1 MSAVV
6 LAVGGTT
13 AVLQQSS
20 TAAPASTTAS
30 SSSESTNT
38 TTAQVASDGT
48 VTTAAANCSRAAS
61 KTAKVRITNVKLPA
75 KVKGYGNQGD
85 TEAIPM
91 AVAAASNGRSWL
103 AWLGTNEKVY
113 LQQLGCDDKLI
124 GKAVSF
130 AGIDLQDVSA
140 DAKGG
145 ALLITKKGSCGTG
158 PLCGGTSSPCNTMHL
173 IRFNTSGKL
182 VSNTQVTNL
191 TSTRKGYSNGARF
204 VWWYQHHGRLA
215 FDGTNYSAYFGT
227 AITVKNGNCV
237 DIHQGDRFQTV
248 NASTG
253 KIVKGKSVDFGCSH
267 AWTSR
272 IIYDPAKKKFVMT
285 CATDNNCRI
294 AQPDPYRTV
303 AAGKCD
309 GTLFNGDLVLAGTGY
324 WNAWSQ
330 GNAVR
335 ISRFTTGAANKTVK
349 PGVATQHPH
358 LVRYSKSKMLLTWG
372 SGTTTKAKILS
383 RSTGAT
389 IGSTLTIKA
398 KDHDFMS
405 WKEYKDGST
414 AYAASGANSNYIKI
428 ARVMPVS

>member
-1 MSAVV
+1 MRNSSKPGGRRQPKWRLWTVGVSAVV

-237 DIHQGDRFQTV
+237 DIHQATASRRSTPAPARSSRAR
-248 NASTG
+248 AST
-253 KIVKGKSVDFGCSH
+253 S
-267 AWTSR
+267 
-272 IIYDPAKKKFVMT
+272 
-285 CATDNNCRI
+285 
-294 AQPDPYRTV
+294 
-303 AAGKCD
+303 AAAMPGRP
-309 GTLFNGDLVLAGTGY
+309 G
-324 WNAWSQ
+324 S
-330 GNAVR
+330 
-335 ISRFTTGAANKTVK
+335 STTR
-349 PGVATQHPH
+349 P
-358 LVRYSKSKMLLTWG
+358 R
-372 SGTTTKAKILS
+372 
-383 RSTGAT
+383 RS
-389 IGSTLTIKA
+389 S
-398 KDHDFMS
+398 
-405 WKEYKDGST
+405 
-414 AYAASGANSNYIKI
+414 
-428 ARVMPVS
+428 